1 MSTLVRGRTTM
12 EAIKYYTACCIC
24 SKICGGIPSPVA
36 INLASPEP
44 TPSDCAT
51 LLRRFSGP
59 RRGWSAMAGLAYDR
73 RMPTD
78 QTPRFR
84 YRLGLNQPA
93 ASPTV
98 KRLTEMARAI
108 GEETGGK
115 LLVAVFPESRLGP
128 DPKMFADMR
137 SGALEF
143 FMAGATLGEVAP
155 TSALPLLPFAF
166 RDSTAVFAALDGALG
181 DRIRGELADNGIHA
195 FRHCLQNGFHHLT
208 TSTRPIHTADDLGGV
223 KIRSPGGAI
232 ARDFFEAFG
241 AEAGYVP
248 FSQMYDALKA
258 RDFDG
263 QSDPL
268 GVVLSLKLYE
278 VQSYLSLTAHWWS
291 GFTLLANE
299 TAWHALPREI
309 QEVVERNAEKY
320 ALLQRADIEQ
330 VNAAGAEELARLGM
344 TVNTADAD
352 SFRARLGPFYAR
364 WREKAGPVTWGILE
378 SYAGEIG

>member
-1 MSTLVRGRTTM
+1 
-12 EAIKYYTACCIC
+12 
-24 SKICGGIPSPVA
+24 VA
-36 INLASPEP
+36 I
-44 TPSDCAT
+44 
-51 LLRRFSGP
+51 RV
-59 RRGWSAMAGLAYDR
+59 AYDLG
-73 RMPTD
+73 MSID

-98 KRLTEMARAI
+98 RRLTEMAGAI
-108 GEETGGK
+108 REEAGGEFILE
-115 LLVAVFPESRLGP
+115 VFPESRLGP
-128 DPKMFADMR
+128 DPQMFADLR

-166 RDSTAVFAALDGALG
+166 RDSKAVFAALDGALG
-181 DRIRGELADNGIHA
+181 DQIRIELAQHGIHA

-208 TSTRPIHTADDLGGV
+208 TSTRPIKTASDLAGV

-232 ARDFFEAFG
+232 SRDFFEAFG

-248 FSQMYDALKA
+248 FSQMYEALKA
-258 RDFDG
+258 RNFDG

-268 GVVLSLKLYE
+268 GVVLSLRLYE

-291 GFTLLANE
+291 GFTLLANDA
-299 TAWHALPREI
+299 AWRALPGKI

-320 ALLQRADIEQ
+320 ALLQRDDIEQ
-330 VNAAGAEELARLGM
+330 VNAAGAEELARRGM
-344 TVNTADAD
+344 QVNTADTE
-352 SFRARLGPFYAR
+352 SFRAKLGGFYAR
-364 WREKAGPVTWGILE
+364 WREKAGPATWRLLE
-378 SYAGEIG
+378 SYAGEIRG